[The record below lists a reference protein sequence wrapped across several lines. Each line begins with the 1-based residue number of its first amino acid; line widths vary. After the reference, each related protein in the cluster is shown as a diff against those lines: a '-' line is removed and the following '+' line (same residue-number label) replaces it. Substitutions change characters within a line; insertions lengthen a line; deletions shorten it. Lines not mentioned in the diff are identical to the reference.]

1 MQIIQNFSTV
11 NASGEGLYYLGSLV
25 YKKRNNTL
33 TLESA
38 GFSGGRFVASEIPSG
53 TTYRPNYFITDH
65 LGSVRAVINS
75 DGDIVKHNDY
85 YPFGKRWDSGLLSD
99 NRYHYNGKE
108 DQAFA
113 GFPYIDYGARMYD
126 PEFRVTWNGADPLAE
141 KYYPISPYVFCAGNP
156 IKYFDPDGQ
165 QIDISLISVVELL
178 SLLSDLRY
186 ITGLDLSY
194 NNGKIVYGYNDNGN
208 VAQINEDFSPTAR
221 GMVRAAIDNEE
232 MVYTYSSF
240 NTGTQAI
247 NEDQGWRTYMGIE
260 INSNQIR
267 NFIEGTSDDLD
278 PRTMGYG
285 MTFYMNSNRNLESVY
300 HGYYGNIPFL
310 PFSLQSLTKS

>member
-1 MQIIQNFSTV
+1 M
-11 NASGEGLYYLGSLV
+11 
-25 YKKRNNTL
+25 
-33 TLESA
+33 
-38 GFSGGRFVASEIPSG
+38 
-53 TTYRPNYFITDH
+53 
-65 LGSVRAVINS
+65 
-75 DGDIVKHNDY
+75 
-85 YPFGKRWDSGLLSD
+85 
-99 NRYHYNGKE
+99 
-108 DQAFA
+108 
-113 GFPYIDYGARMYD
+113 
-126 PEFRVTWNGADPLAE
+126 
-141 KYYPISPYVFCAGNP
+141 
-156 IKYFDPDGQ
+156 
-165 QIDISLISVVELL
+165 
-178 SLLSDLRY
+178 
-186 ITGLDLSY
+186 DLSY